1 MILSLYIPLEGWD
14 ICCAMNKKDRTPNL
28 LSIVLRN
35 IFRGI
40 GYIITILPK
49 LLYNLFNYIND
60 RLRFSISFKISTFY
74 TFIFSIFLLLSN
86 AAAVGGFLYFMKDH
100 TTSVNADQ
108 QGYIYLEFV
117 KGTVEVHEYAGIL
130 LIILL
135 ASDIFFLILIHG
147 MGSRMSRKMLLPVKK
162 LTDAVNS
169 ITIHNINNRL
179 DVRGS
184 KDELKDLAKTFN
196 DMLDRL
202 QKSIETQNQF
212 VSDASHELRTPIAV
226 IQGYANML
234 DRWGKDDRAVLEEA
248 ITAIKSESESMKTL
262 VENLLF
268 LARSD
273 KNTQKFEPVNFKLN
287 ELIEDVLRETKL
299 IDGKHQII
307 SEFND
312 PIELIGDRNLL
323 KEAIRIFM
331 DNSIKYTPEG
341 GTIKLNS
348 FIRNKQIVI
357 DIEDTGL
364 GISKEDLPHIF
375 DRFYRADKSRTKETG
390 GTGLGLSIAKWIV
403 LKHKGTIEVQSKLN
417 VGTKVSIIL
426 KNTRPS

>member
-1 MILSLYIPLEGWD
+1 
-14 ICCAMNKKDRTPNL
+14 MNKKNETPNL
-28 LSIVLRN
+28 LRIILREF
-35 IFRGI
+35 FRGI
-40 GYIITILPK
+40 GFLLAILPK
-49 LLYNLFNYIND
+49 LLYKMFSYITD

-74 TFIFSIFLLLSN
+74 TSIFSVFLLLSN
-86 AAAVGGFLYFMKDH
+86 AAAIGGFLFFLQKH
-100 TTSVNADQ
+100 TTNVNADQ

-130 LIILL
+130 LIVLL
-135 ASDIFFLILIHG
+135 ASDILFLIMIHG
-147 MGSRMSRKMLLPVKK
+147 MGTRMSRKMLFPVKK
-162 LTDAVNS
+162 MTDTVNS

-179 DVRGS
+179 DVSGS

-196 DMLDRL
+196 NMLDRL

-234 DRWGKDDRAVLEEA
+234 DRWGKDDRAVLEESIA
-248 ITAIKSESESMKTL
+248 AIKSESESMKTL

-273 KNTQKFEPVNFKLN
+273 KNTQKFEFTSFKLD
-287 ELIEDVLRETKL
+287 ELIEEILKESKL
-299 IDGKHQII
+299 IDTKHQILC
-307 SEFND
+307 EQNQ
-312 PIELIGDRNLL
+312 PIEFYGDRGLL
-323 KEAIRIFM
+323 KEAIRIFV

-348 FIRNKQIVI
+348 CIKSKKIII
-357 DIEDTGL
+357 DIEDNGI
-364 GISKEDLPHIF
+364 GISKDDLPHIF

-390 GTGLGLSIAKWIV
+390 GTGLGLSIAKWII
-403 LKHKGTIEVQSKLN
+403 LKHKGTIEVQSRIN
-417 VGTKVSIIL
+417 VGTKIIVIFDVL
-426 KNTRPS
+426 NKK